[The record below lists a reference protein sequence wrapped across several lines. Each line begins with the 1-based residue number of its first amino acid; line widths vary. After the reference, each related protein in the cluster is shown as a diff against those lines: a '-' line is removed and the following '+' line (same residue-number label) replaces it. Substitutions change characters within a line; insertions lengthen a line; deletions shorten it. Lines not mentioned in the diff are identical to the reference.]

1 MTLLNELTANE
12 ALAQLKGKQISA
24 RALTDAY
31 LARTD
36 ARDADV
42 GAWIYMNPD
51 HARAQAD
58 ALDASLAAGTP
69 PGPLHGLPVGLKD
82 ILDTADMPTENGSKL
97 FAGRRPA
104 TDSTIAKLLWMP
116 VR

>member
-36 ARDADV
+36 ARDD
-42 GAWIYMNPD
+42 
-51 HARAQAD
+51 
-58 ALDASLAAGTP
+58 
-69 PGPLHGLPVGLKD
+69 
-82 ILDTADMPTENGSKL
+82 
-97 FAGRRPA
+97 FF
-104 TDSTIAKLLWMP
+104 
-116 VR
+116 